1 MGLSKKNFKSDCNG
15 AIPVI
20 AWVFVAVVTAIGGYI
35 AVENLTQQPDITY
48 NISDTGFSI
57 AGVDVSWL
65 WIIVIVAGIVIVILF
80 LATRRKPQAS
90 QQPIIIR
97 ERY

>member
-1 MGLSKKNFKSDCNG
+1 MGLRKLQKDTIG

-65 WIIVIVAGIVIVILF
+65 WIIVIVAGIVIVLLF
-80 LATRRKPQAS
+80 LATRRKPQQA